1 MGLLIAFVLTAVIAG
16 TVGFLACALFVGRQ
30 ALWGLPDYDDERRS
44 S

>member
-30 ALWGLPDYDDERRS
+30 ALRDWPHEDDL
-44 S
+44 